1 MYIFFSKH
9 LENSCQ
15 VWYNITAQKPIDNK
29 HPPSIGK
36 IAGCIERE
44 KIWQKVHKNLLI
56 INAAA
61 YRYSPFVLSLQ
72 DTTESRRGGWGEDCA
87 C

>member
-1 MYIFFSKH
+1 MYIFFSEP

-29 HPPSIGK
+29 LPPISGK

-44 KIWQKVHKNLLI
+44 KMGQKVHKNSLI

-61 YRYSPFVLSLQ
+61 YRYSPFVLFISL
-72 DTTESRRGGWGEDCA
+72 R
-87 C
+87 